1 MNSFKEIA
9 LVAGLIAGLSFVPT
23 TVHAQKLSN
32 ADLSLIKSVH
42 TVYQHWIDALDKK
55 IGAAIDGKVMLSRP
69 GDYEADYNSI
79 ANAIGNNCYLY
90 GGLDENPAYK
100 ERALGCSMRVAWS
113 EGKIRIPLKAPANDP
128 NTAEQYARYEQLTD
142 DFCDS
147 ANSSSKIAQI
157 ACERYSNMKNGIT
170 DMNAPNGKIKI
181 ARTKQSGKFAACKAE
196 MKTDNPL
203 INIAV
208 DMMCAE
214 MLIEGIAE
222 STESN
227 SQ

>member
-55 IGAAIDGKVMLSRP
+55 IKATVDKKFPQS
-69 GDYEADYNSI
+69 DHDEDSI
-79 ANAIGNNCYLY
+79 QEVTVNACYLY
-90 GGLDENPAYK
+90 GGLDENPAFK
-100 ERALGCSMRVAWS
+100 ERALGCSMRIALLS
-113 EGKIRIPLKAPANDP
+113 GKIHIPLKAPANDP
-128 NTAEQYARYEQLTD
+128 NTAEQYARYKQLTG

-157 ACERYSNMKNGIT
+157 ACERYSNMKNGLT

-196 MKTDNPL
+196 MKTNNPL

-208 DMMCAE
+208 DMICAE
-214 MLIEGIAE
+214 MLIEGVAE